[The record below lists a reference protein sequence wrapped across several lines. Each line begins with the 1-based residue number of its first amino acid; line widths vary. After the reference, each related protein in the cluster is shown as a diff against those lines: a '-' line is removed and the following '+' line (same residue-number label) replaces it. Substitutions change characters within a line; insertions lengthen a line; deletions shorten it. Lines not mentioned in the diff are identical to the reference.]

1 MLLAEHVAKMS
12 VAQITYIVRGSF
24 KSHMIDGGRVRE
36 EDNIKKDRRCMRL
49 EWNMNGDTS

>member
-49 EWNMNGDTS
+49 E